1 MKPRKGTAVARR
13 PEPARFKALMRE
25 AGRDNAA
32 SRVVVSVLRAES
44 RAAQTLERALA
55 PADLSLPQFN
65 VLMVLA
71 AAPEGEL
78 PLFELNAHLVS
89 SAPNMSW
96 ISNRMEERGLVRK
109 QRDETDRRVVLIR
122 LTESGWK
129 ALAQAAPLV
138 FEAEKQLVAGFS
150 RTELTTLGK
159 LLRGLLE
166 ER

>member
-1 MKPRKGTAVARR
+1 
-13 PEPARFKALMRE
+13 MRE
-25 AGRDNAA
+25 VGRDNSA

-44 RAAQTLERALA
+44 RAAQMLERALA

-71 AAPEGEL
+71 ATPGGEL
-78 PLFELNAHLVS
+78 PLYELNAQLVS

-109 QRDETDRRVVLIR
+109 KRDDDDRRVVLIA

-129 ALAQAAPLV
+129 GLAGAAPLV
-138 FEAEKQLVAGFS
+138 FEAERQLVAGFS
-150 RTELTTLGK
+150 RAELTTLGN
-159 LLRGLLE
+159 LLGGLLDG
-166 ER
+166 R

>member
-1 MKPRKGTAVARR
+1 MARR
-13 PEPARFKALMRE
+13 HEPARFKTLMRG
-25 AGRDNAA
+25 AGRDGAA
-32 SRVVVSVLRAES
+32 SRVIVSVLRAES

-55 PADLSLPQFN
+55 AADLSLPQFN
-65 VLMVLA
+65 VLMVLGA
-71 AAPEGEL
+71 TPGGEL

-109 QRDETDRRVVLIR
+109 RRDEDDRRVVLIG

-129 ALAQAAPLV
+129 ALARAAPLV
-138 FEAEKQLVAGFS
+138 FEAEKELVAGFS
-150 RTELTTLGK
+150 RAELTTLGH
-159 LLRGLLE
+159 LLSGLLE